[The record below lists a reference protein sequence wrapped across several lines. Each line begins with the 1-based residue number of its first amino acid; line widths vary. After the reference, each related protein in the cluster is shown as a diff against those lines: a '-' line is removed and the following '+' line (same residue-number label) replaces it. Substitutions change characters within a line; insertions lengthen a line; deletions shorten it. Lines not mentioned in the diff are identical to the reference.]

1 MRILGWT
8 LGLACVALAL
18 AIAGPLAFGARPH
31 TVLTGSMAPAIA
43 PGDVVVAERI
53 EPPEARVGDVVL
65 FRDPADQQRTITHR
79 VQRIR
84 RAGDRLWFVTR
95 GDANDHGERWR
106 IAADGQLGRA
116 LYTVPAVGRVA
127 VFAGRIGPGLLL
139 TLGVLLLVANEL
151 WLIWRPRREAPDV
164 REVDRAGA

>member
-1 MRILGWT
+1 MRILGWL
-8 LGLACVALAL
+8 LGLVCVALAL
-18 AIAGPLAFGARPH
+18 AIALPLAFGVRPH

-43 PGDVVVAERI
+43 PGDVIVTERI

-65 FRDPADQQRTITHR
+65 FRDPADQQRTIAHR
-79 VQRIR
+79 VKRIR

-106 IAADGQLGRA
+106 IAADGQLGRS
-116 LYTVPAVGRVA
+116 LYTVPAVGHVA
-127 VFAGRIGPGLLL
+127 VLAGRIGPGLLL

-151 WLIWRPRREAPDV
+151 WLIWRPRREAPGA
-164 REVDRAGA
+164 REANRAGA

>member
-1 MRILGWT
+1 MRIVGWT
-8 LGLACVALAL
+8 LGLVCVALAL
-18 AIAGPLAFGARPH
+18 AIALPLAFGARPH

-43 PGDVVVAERI
+43 PGDVVVAEQI

-65 FRDPADQQRTITHR
+65 FRDPADQQRTIAHR

-106 IAADGQLGRA
+106 IGADGRLGRA
-116 LYTVPAVGRVA
+116 LYTVPAVGHVA
-127 VFAGRIGPGLLL
+127 VVAGRIGPGLLL

-151 WLIWRPRREAPDV
+151 WLIWRPRRDPAWK
-164 REVDRAGA
+164 RNHAGA